1 MLFLVYNIYTF
12 RRFSNVIKNSHY
24 ENSKSKLLNSKY
36 LVNFFKRASKNAFL
50 FILVYNLK
58 CFFIPL
64 PTIII
69 IMPKNYLYTITL
81 LIFFFTMSASA
92 QDVKQQSKGQEASS
106 IEGLNLYPNPVSN
119 GKVYITSKNDLDKG
133 VIIFDVLGKKTLQT
147 TISSKEL
154 NIANLSPGVYIIKI
168 NEGEATAT
176 RKLIVK

>member
-1 MLFLVYNIYTF
+1 
-12 RRFSNVIKNSHY
+12 
-24 ENSKSKLLNSKY
+24 
-36 LVNFFKRASKNAFL
+36 
-50 FILVYNLK
+50 
-58 CFFIPL
+58 
-64 PTIII
+64 
-69 IMPKNYLYTITL
+69 
-81 LIFFFTMSASA
+81 MSVTA
-92 QDVKQQSKGQEASS
+92 QEVKQQSKGQEASS

>member
-1 MLFLVYNIYTF
+1 
-12 RRFSNVIKNSHY
+12 
-24 ENSKSKLLNSKY
+24 
-36 LVNFFKRASKNAFL
+36 
-50 FILVYNLK
+50 
-58 CFFIPL
+58 
-64 PTIII
+64 
-69 IMPKNYLYTITL
+69 MPKNYLYIITL
-81 LIFFFTMSASA
+81 LIFFFTVSASA
-92 QDVKQQSKGQEASS
+92 QDVKQLSKGQEASS

-133 VIIFDVLGKKTLQT
+133 IIIFDVLGKKTLQT

>member
-1 MLFLVYNIYTF
+1 
-12 RRFSNVIKNSHY
+12 
-24 ENSKSKLLNSKY
+24 
-36 LVNFFKRASKNAFL
+36 
-50 FILVYNLK
+50 
-58 CFFIPL
+58 
-64 PTIII
+64 
-69 IMPKNYLYTITL
+69 
-81 LIFFFTMSASA
+81 MSTSA
-92 QDVKQQSKGQEASS
+92 QEVKQQSKGQEASS